1 VRRGFT
7 GAVALAA
14 SIAFLTSC
22 TGSTAETAFRPSY
35 REVPCPEDL
44 DFVLVQRHTCAHLT
58 VLEDR
63 SKPDGRTIQLFVVHV
78 VPQSGTASNPDPIY
92 VPGTKLAGV
101 QKFFDMAPIADRTD
115 REEFI
120 MDQRGVGRS
129 EPSLACP
136 EVDRVNAVTVAAP
149 TGDPSA
155 RTAFVDAVMACFQRI
170 TSQGIDPGAY
180 DLQAMAAD
188 GEDLRRALGIDEW
201 GIISIGSASRIALEM
216 ARAYPEHLREL
227 VLDSPEVPQV
237 DPFTEGI
244 LGTRAALGQMAAACR
259 ADAACSRRFPDLEQA
274 FEAASTALDE
284 QPLSLR
290 SQADGAGES
299 VDVHLDGSM
308 FLRGIRTLLAGE
320 GDVVEGATPAVV
332 YAALDGNTSLV
343 RQYLT
348 DDLVSQQAYCL
359 GYGVVCDPTN
369 TISVGA
375 YLSVLCSDIAPFIDR
390 SALTTLAGADDTF
403 SSVFA
408 QSPWFDACDAWK
420 VPPSDTGVASP
431 VITDV
436 PTLLLLGRFD
446 PFGSPAVVRP
456 ATTGLS
462 QSWVVIDP
470 AAGRNTL
477 ADACFQDLRTLWLA
491 DPTSP
496 PDVSCVKQMT
506 PLPFLIPRSV

>member
-1 VRRGFT
+1 MFIGT
-7 GAVALAA
+7 IALLASVALL
-14 SIAFLTSC
+14 SSC
-22 TGSTAETAFRPSY
+22 TGTAAGAAFRPSY

-44 DFVLVQRHTCAHLT
+44 DFVLVQRHTCGHLT

-63 SKPDGRTIQLFVVHV
+63 SKPDGRTIELFVVHV
-78 VPQSGTASNPDPIY
+78 VPQSGTASNSDPIY

-101 QKFFDMAPIADRTD
+101 QKFFDVAPVADRTD

-120 MDQRGVGRS
+120 MEQRGVGRS

-155 RTAFVDAVMACFQRI
+155 RAAFVDAVKACFQRI
-170 TSQGIDPGAY
+170 TSQGVDPSAY

-201 GIISIGSASRIALEM
+201 GIISIGSASRVALEM
-216 ARAYPEHLREL
+216 AREYPEHLREL
-227 VLDSPEVPQV
+227 VLDSPEVLQV

-274 FEAASTALDE
+274 FEAASGALD
-284 QPLSLR
+284 QHPLSLR
-290 SQADGAGES
+290 SGTDGTGES

-332 YAALDGNTSLV
+332 YAALDGNTALV

-348 DDLVSQQAYCL
+348 DDLGSQQTYCL
-359 GYGVVCDPTN
+359 GYVPVCDPTN
-369 TISVGA
+369 TVSVGA
-375 YLSVLCSDIAPFIDR
+375 YLSILCGDIAPFIDR
-390 SALTTLAGADDTF
+390 NALTTLAGGDDTF
-403 SSVFA
+403 ASVFA
-408 QSPWFDACDAWK
+408 QPPWLEACDAWN
-420 VPPSDTGVASP
+420 VPPSYASVASP
-431 VITDV
+431 VSSDV
-436 PTLLLLGRFD
+436 PTLMLLGRFD
-446 PFGSPAVVRP
+446 PFGAPAVVRP

-470 AAGRNTL
+470 VAGRNTL

-496 PDVSCVKQMT
+496 PDASCVKEMT
-506 PLPFLIPRSV
+506 PLPFLIPRPV